1 MIYLDYAATSLIKPF
16 SVYNR
21 VYETMTQYS
30 ANPGR
35 GGHDA
40 SVKAGELVYN
50 ARETICDF
58 FSIKEPEQLAF
69 FSNTTAALNAGI
81 KGVLRR
87 GDHVVVSSMEHNSVL
102 RPLEA
107 LRRQGII
114 QYTIVQADSQGQI
127 DPNQFIKAMTPK
139 TKLVLCTHVSNV
151 CGNIYDIHS
160 ISRLVHKKN
169 VYFMVDAAQSAGS
182 LNIHCE
188 DVDLLAF
195 PGHKGLY
202 GPQGSGGL
210 YVRKGI
216 ELQTITEGGT
226 GSQSEL
232 LVQPDDMPDR
242 LESGTLNVPAIVGLG
257 AAVEFIKQEGIQTI
271 RDHEKNLTEIF
282 REKVKNMPGV
292 TVYGDDSSC
301 NVVALN
307 VKNIDSVTLAEMLN
321 KKYHIAV
328 RSGLHCAPSAHKSL
342 GTIENGCVRFSFGYF
357 TTMKEIMYAT
367 DALYNCILRRE

>member
-1 MIYLDYAATSLIKPF
+1 
-16 SVYNR
+16 
-21 VYETMTQYS
+21 
-30 ANPGR
+30 
-35 GGHDA
+35 
-40 SVKAGELVYN
+40 
-50 ARETICDF
+50 
-58 FSIKEPEQLAF
+58 
-69 FSNTTAALNAGI
+69 
-81 KGVLRR
+81 
-87 GDHVVVSSMEHNSVL
+87 
-102 RPLEA
+102 
-107 LRRQGII
+107 
-114 QYTIVQADSQGQI
+114 
-127 DPNQFIKAMTPK
+127 
-139 TKLVLCTHVSNV
+139 
-151 CGNIYDIHS
+151 
-160 ISRLVHKKN
+160 
-169 VYFMVDAAQSAGS
+169 MVDAAQSAGS